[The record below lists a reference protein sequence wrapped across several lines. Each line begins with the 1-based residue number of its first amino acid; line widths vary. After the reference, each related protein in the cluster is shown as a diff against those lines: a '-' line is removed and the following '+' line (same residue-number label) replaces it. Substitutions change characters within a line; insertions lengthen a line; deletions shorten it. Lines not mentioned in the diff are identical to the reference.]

1 MLNEIEIGETAERVR
16 QYLGDCGASTPRR
29 INKALKLDVVLSY
42 MAIRRL
48 AREDKIVFSDRGK
61 ALKISLAGEH
71 PLIAICKALASGSG
85 TFLTARKPRRHAME
99 GGRS

>member
-1 MLNEIEIGETAERVR
+1 MLNEIEIGETAERVQ

-29 INKALKLDVVLSY
+29 INKTLKLDVVLLY

-48 AREDKIVFSDRGK
+48 AREGKIVFSNHGK

-71 PLIAICKALASGSG
+71 PLIAICKGLASGNG
-85 TFLTARKPRRHAME
+85 TFLTAGKSRRHAIE
-99 GGRS
+99 GGRL